1 MEVNNYQGGNADTGG
16 AVETSQYGY
25 PVEEIGQPLPMDYY
39 GTTMDQTQTGNDY
52 QHNNEYPGEYLGEDD
67 MNPMRKDAPEESL
80 KPSQKSISTFFGN
93 SGESVEKLE
102 QTLGVIKPEAMPHV
116 DEIFTIIRREGLAI
130 LKVRRVHL
138 TAEQA
143 SQFYQDKY
151 ETPDFSE
158 AVAHMY
164 SGPIL
169 ALVLSGPSAI
179 DHWKRLI
186 GPPTHSQRME
196 EPKCLRAKFG
206 VPGSDIKNGLHASET
221 EADALRELH
230 FFFPELI
237 VEPILADSLAAYY
250 LNENVHPVLTI
261 GLSKLVRERPEDP
274 VMWLADW
281 LLANNP
287 NKPKEYGRNS
297 CQ

>member
-1 MEVNNYQGGNADTGG
+1 MQDGNIGGT
-16 AVETSQYGY
+16 EPIQYGY
-25 PVEEIGQPLPMDYY
+25 PVEEIGQPLPIPMDYY
-39 GTTMDQTQTGNDY
+39 GPNMDQTGYDY
-52 QHNNEYPGEYLGEDD
+52 QYGMPPNDNEYGDFLGESNE
-67 MNPMRKDAPEESL
+67 NPLPEAALEPS
-80 KPSQKSISTFFGN
+80 KPSQKSISNFFGN
-93 SGESVEKLE
+93 SGEAVEKLE
-102 QTLGVIKPEAMPHV
+102 QTLGLIKPEAMPHV
-116 DEIFTIIRREGLAI
+116 DEIFTVIRREGLAI
-130 LKVRRVHL
+130 LKVRRVQL

-143 SQFYQDKY
+143 SQFFQDMY
-151 ETPDFSE
+151 EAQDFSE

-169 ALVLSGPSAI
+169 AMVLSGPSAVH
-179 DHWKRLI
+179 HWNKLI
-186 GPPTHSQRME
+186 GPPTFKERMDD
-196 EPKCLRAKFG
+196 PKCLRAKFG
-206 VPGSDIKNGLHASET
+206 VPDSDIKNGLHASAS

-261 GLSKLVRERPEDP
+261 GLSKLVRERPDDP

-287 NKPKEYGRNS
+287 NKPKEYSRNG